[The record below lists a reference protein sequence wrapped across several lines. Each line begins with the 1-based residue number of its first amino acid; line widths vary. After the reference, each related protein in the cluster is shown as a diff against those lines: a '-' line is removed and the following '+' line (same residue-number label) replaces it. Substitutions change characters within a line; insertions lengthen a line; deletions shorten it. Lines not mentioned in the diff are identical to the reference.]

1 MQRERDAT
9 TLSATATADALRRE
23 LRETQR
29 ELPSATTA
37 RDVDAATR
45 RMDARATCA
54 LKAFELRA
62 IDDVPL

>member
-1 MQRERDAT
+1 MQPERTACAA
-9 TLSATATADALRRE
+9 SARATADALRRE

-45 RMDARATCA
+45 KMDARATVA
-54 LKAFELRA
+54 LKTFELRA
-62 IDDVPL
+62 IDDVSR

>member
-1 MQRERDAT
+1 MQRERGAT
-9 TLSATATADALRRE
+9 TPSATATADALRRE

-45 RMDARATCA
+45 T